1 MKVKVKTEKLSESVT
16 LNSLTFQSQE
26 WNLKKLQLPEEIES
40 IYVLQVGIFLGYIG
54 YAGKCITS
62 NDFYK

>member
-26 WNLKKLQLPEEIES
+26 WNLKK
-40 IYVLQVGIFLGYIG
+40 VVVARG
-54 YAGKCITS
+54 
-62 NDFYK
+62 N